1 MKLSSTS
8 AIIFAA
14 ALFSGESGL
23 VKAKNAKEFQQK
35 RRRTLLKKNKN
46 KNDDQNVRSMKE
58 ASLKEPMQVQEGSRQ
73 DYAPMMDE
81 YTETS
86 EWFEGEEVPM
96 YQAEEEVM
104 GMAAMGEFEEEPL
117 DEGIV
122 YYTQGDIDRMV
133 DTMDMEMDGYYDA
146 DMEMM
151 GIGEPSED
159 PFMDMEDEMY
169 NDTAYYLYEEEEELS
184 TLDIEEA
191 QEEYEHMLEEE
202 ELYAEMGLE
211 KEAAYEAA
219 LMEEKFGREDVYEE
233 DEEAYEFM
241 LQEEER
247 YAEMGLEAEAAF
259 DGEEWDSKIE
269 EEEEENLW

>member
-1 MKLSSTS
+1 
-8 AIIFAA
+8 
-14 ALFSGESGL
+14 
-23 VKAKNAKEFQQK
+23 
-35 RRRTLLKKNKN
+35 
-46 KNDDQNVRSMKE
+46 
-58 ASLKEPMQVQEGSRQ
+58 
-73 DYAPMMDE
+73 
-81 YTETS
+81 
-86 EWFEGEEVPM
+86 
-96 YQAEEEVM
+96 
-104 GMAAMGEFEEEPL
+104 
-117 DEGIV
+117 
-122 YYTQGDIDRMV
+122 MV
-133 DTMDMEMDGYYDA
+133 DTMDMEMDGYYHA

-151 GIGEPSED
+151 GIDEPSED

-169 NDTAYYLYEEEEELS
+169 NDTAYYMFMRREELS

-211 KEAAYEAA
+211 NEAAYEAA

-269 EEEEENLW
+269 EEEEENLWN

>member
-23 VKAKNAKEFQQK
+23 VKAKNANEFQK
-35 RRRTLLKKNKN
+35 RRRTLLKKNTN
-46 KNDDQNVRSMKE
+46 NNDGQNVRSMKE
-58 ASLKEPMQVQEGSRQ
+58 TSLKEAIQVQEGSRQ
-73 DYAPMMDE
+73 
-81 YTETS
+81 TS
-86 EWFEGEEVPM
+86 EWFDGEVPM
-96 YQAEEEVM
+96 YEAEEEDM
-104 GMAAMGEFEEEPL
+104 GMTEMDEFEEEPL
-117 DEGIV
+117 DEGLA

-269 EEEEENLW
+269 EEEEENLWN